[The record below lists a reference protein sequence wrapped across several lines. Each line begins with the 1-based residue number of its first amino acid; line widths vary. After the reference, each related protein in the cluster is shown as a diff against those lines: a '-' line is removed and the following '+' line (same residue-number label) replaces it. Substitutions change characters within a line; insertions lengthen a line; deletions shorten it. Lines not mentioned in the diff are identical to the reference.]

1 MLAISCK
8 LGYAFDM
15 LFRIRPVLPSDR
27 TQWEALWDSYQTFYK
42 TKIPAQTTDIT
53 WARFF
58 ESGEPVYAL
67 VAEEGGSLIGLVH
80 YLFHRSTWTAGP
92 YCYLQDLFT
101 LDAARGKGVGRALI
115 EAVYAAAKGEGASRV
130 HWLTH
135 ETNVEAKKLYDKVAQ
150 NLGFVQYRKDL

>member
-1 MLAISCK
+1 MLAISCS

-42 TKIPAQTTDIT
+42 TKIPAETADIT

-58 ESGEPVYAL
+58 ESDEPVYAL
-67 VAEEGGSLIGLVH
+67 VAEESGSLVGLVH

-101 LDAARGKGVGRALI
+101 LETARGKGVGRALI
-115 EAVYAAAKGEGASRV
+115 EAVYAAAKREGASRV

-135 ETNVEAKKLYDKVAQ
+135 ETNVEAKKLYDKLAQ